1 MTEAVA
7 RPRPVAL
14 SPQDA
19 EALAHKN
26 GLRVLGRRPPLP
38 TYLRD
43 VWRRRSFLWTLSSG
57 QSYAKNQQNQLGQLW
72 KILDPL
78 LLIGSYYL
86 IFGVI
91 IGTTNGT
98 GNKIGFLSVGV
109 IIFGVISA
117 SVTSGSTSIV
127 NNTNLVRA
135 LHFPRAILPL
145 SVVLTQFIA
154 HIPAFLLLLG
164 VMVLTGE
171 HPTLHWLLLPVALGL
186 QAMFLA
192 GTAMIGARL
201 VNLSRDLGNLIPV
214 AIRVLRYL
222 SGVFFPVAAAAER
235 IGGIGGSAIEYQP
248 FALAMT
254 TVREALMSSPGY
266 EFQPVA
272 WIVFAAW
279 AVGTLIV
286 GTVFFWWDEAK
297 YGRG

>member
-1 MTEAVA
+1 
-7 RPRPVAL
+7 
-14 SPQDA
+14 
-19 EALAHKN
+19 
-26 GLRVLGRRPPLP
+26 
-38 TYLRD
+38 
-43 VWRRRSFLWTLSSG
+43 
-57 QSYAKNQQNQLGQLW
+57 
-72 KILDPL
+72 
-78 LLIGSYYL
+78 
-86 IFGVI
+86 
-91 IGTTNGT
+91 
-98 GNKIGFLSVGV
+98 
-109 IIFGVISA
+109 
-117 SVTSGSTSIV
+117 
-127 NNTNLVRA
+127 
-135 LHFPRAILPL
+135 
-145 SVVLTQFIA
+145 
-154 HIPAFLLLLG
+154 
-164 VMVLTGE
+164 MVLTGE